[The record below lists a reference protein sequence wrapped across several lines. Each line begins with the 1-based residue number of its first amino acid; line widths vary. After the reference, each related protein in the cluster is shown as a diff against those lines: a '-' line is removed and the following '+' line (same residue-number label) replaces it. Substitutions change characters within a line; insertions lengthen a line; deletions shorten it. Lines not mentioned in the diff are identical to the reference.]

1 MNSAFD
7 VNMAALL
14 NNSCLRDRLSKISFN
29 DASKDFNCFIAKS
42 GDYALAK
49 KNFPYD
55 DIENPVQ
62 SVIDTCLNTITEPPQ
77 KTDFIV
83 IYGLGLGY
91 ILDEVYTRYQS
102 RIIVYEPDLNLL
114 RFVLE
119 NVDLS
124 HILSDKR
131 VFISNSCEECC
142 SKISEHY
149 LSHDNIDILYLKN
162 YGLIKPKELILLSN
176 MLFNTCKSKI
186 ADINSIKT
194 ISKAWVKNLIN
205 NVNSYKTL
213 KPLYSIDNTVKYGT
227 ALILAAGPSLLDNLD
242 LIKQYRE
249 KFTIFAVPKT
259 LKLLQD
265 NDIIP
270 DFAVFADA
278 INHLELKEL
287 NNDFISNLKIIADV
301 KSDNIIASKHWK
313 DVYFYFSNN
322 TDFVN
327 KLAQNG
333 IVKTYPAVGTSAI
346 NAVMCASR
354 LGFNSIA
361 ICGFDLAFKGIIADC
376 YNTNIVYGENNSAKI
391 NGHTFDTT
399 LVKSVSGEAVRTR
412 KDYANFI
419 PQCEKN
425 IKTLSHELKLY
436 NITDFGAY
444 IQGVHYTNLQQ
455 LITNNVVSD
464 INSIIAS
471 TKFKNVNLISALDNE
486 IKNMNE
492 LKELFSQ
499 PEINFSKIYALKKS
513 LLLSEYTRFEL
524 MELVQNDITP
534 DTLQKFVIT
543 VLNSIEELKEMIE
556 SCLVLS

>member
-213 KPLYSIDNTVKYGT
+213 KPLYSIDNTVNYGT

-301 KSDNIIASKHWK
+301 KSDNIIASKQWK

-346 NAVMCASR
+346 NAVMCASQ

-361 ICGFDLAFKGIIADC
+361 ICGFDLAFNGNIADC
-376 YNTNIVYGENNSAKI
+376 YNTNIVYGKNNSAKI

-425 IKTLSHELKLY
+425 IKTLPHELKLY

-464 INSIIAS
+464 INSIIAR
-471 TKFKNVNLISALDNE
+471 TKFKNVNLTSALDNE